1 MSSAPSPAPSPAQ
14 NVAQSAAQAKPT
26 PVIEVRN
33 LVKRFGKAVVHD
45 GIDLDVYSGEVLSI
59 VGGSGSG
66 KTVLLRQIVGLE
78 RPTSGTIRVF
88 GEEPRR
94 LSAAQL
100 QALRNRWGLQFQRGA
115 LFSALSVI
123 DNIALPLREL
133 RALPD
138 NLICRAALLKL
149 QLVGLSARDADKM
162 PSDLSGGMI
171 KRVALARALALEPEL
186 LFLDEPTAGLD
197 PMASD
202 DYVALIRELR
212 RELGLTVVMI
222 THDLDTLVA
231 LSDRIAVLADHKLV
245 AAAPIA
251 EVVKVDHPFIREY
264 FLGERAQRALQAL
277 QQPGQSAP
285 SAQSAPPARRDAA
298 PSGEA

>member
-1 MSSAPSPAPSPAQ
+1 MNTIA
-14 NVAQSAAQAKPT
+14 T
-26 PVIEVRN
+26 PQVGPDTPRETIIEVRN
-33 LVKRFGKAVVHD
+33 LVKRYGDNVVHD
-45 GIDLDVYSGEVLSI
+45 GLNLDVYRGEVLSI
-59 VGGSGSG
+59 VGGSGTG

-78 RPTSGTIRVF
+78 RPTSGTIKVF
-88 GEEPRR
+88 GENPAG
-94 LSAAQL
+94 LNAAQL
-100 QALRNRWGLQFQRGA
+100 QMLRNRWGLQFQRGA

-123 DNIALPLREL
+123 DNIALPLREM

-138 NLICRAALLKL
+138 NLICQASLLKL
-149 QLVGLSARDADKM
+149 QLVGLSAKDADKM

-186 LFLDEPTAGLD
+186 VFLDEPTAGLD

-231 LSDRIAVLADHKLV
+231 LSDRVAVLADHKVL

-251 EVVKVDHPFIREY
+251 EVIKVDHPFIREY
-264 FLGERAQRALQAL
+264 FLGDRAQRALQAL
-277 QQPGQSAP
+277 PAP
-285 SAQSAPPARRDAA
+285 QGAGGPAAA
-298 PSGEA
+298 IGNTGDT

>member
-1 MSSAPSPAPSPAQ
+1 M
-14 NVAQSAAQAKPT
+14 SAASATGTQDGKVHKDRT
-26 PVIEVRN
+26 PIIEVRN
-33 LVKRFGKAVVHD
+33 LVKRFGKAMVHD
-45 GIDLDVYSGEVLSI
+45 HVDLDVYRDEVLSI

-78 RPTSGTIRVF
+78 RPTSGSIKVF
-88 GEEPRR
+88 GEDPTR
-94 LSAAQL
+94 LRPAQL

-231 LSDRIAVLADHKLV
+231 LSDRVAVLADHKV
-245 AAAPIA
+245 IAAAPIP

-264 FLGERAQRALQAL
+264 FLGERAQRAMQAL
-277 QQPGQSAP
+277 PPHGQP
-285 SAQSAPPARRDAA
+285 DAA
-298 PSGEA
+298 PPGEA

>member
-1 MSSAPSPAPSPAQ
+1 MTAAIVPAVPAGVQ
-14 NVAQSAAQAKPT
+14 HDKRT
-26 PVIEVRN
+26 TVIEVRD
-33 LVKRFGKAVVHD
+33 LVKRFGDALVHD
-45 GIDLDVYSGEVLSI
+45 HLNLDVYRGEVLSV

-88 GEEPRR
+88 GEDLKTLGTAR
-94 LSAAQL
+94 L

-133 RALPD
+133 RTLPD
-138 NLICRAALLKL
+138 DLICQASLLKL

-186 LFLDEPTAGLD
+186 VFLDEPTAGLD

-212 RELGLTVVMI
+212 RELGLTVVMV

-231 LSDRIAVLADHKLV
+231 LSDRVAVLADHKVLAALPIRELV
-245 AAAPIA
+245 HI
-251 EVVKVDHPFIREY
+251 DHPFIREY
-264 FLGERAQRALQAL
+264 FLGERGRRAMQGLPPLPAAGPGPASP
-277 QQPGQSAP
+277 QPG
-285 SAQSAPPARRDAA
+285 
-298 PSGEA
+298 EA

>member
-1 MSSAPSPAPSPAQ
+1 MSATIERD
-14 NVAQSAAQAKPT
+14 T
-26 PVIEVRN
+26 PREAIIEVRN
-33 LVKRFGKAVVHD
+33 LVKRFGDNVVHND
-45 GIDLDVYSGEVLSI
+45 LCLDVYRGEVLSI

-78 RPTSGTIRVF
+78 RPTSGSIRVF
-88 GEEPRR
+88 GENPAD
-94 LSAAQL
+94 LTAAQL

-123 DNIALPLREL
+123 DNIALPLREM

-138 NLICRAALLKL
+138 NLICQASLLKL
-149 QLVGLSARDADKM
+149 QLVGLSAKDADKM
-162 PSDLSGGMI
+162 PADLSGGMI

-186 LFLDEPTAGLD
+186 VFLDEPTAGLD

-231 LSDRIAVLADHKLV
+231 LSDRVAVLADHKVL
-245 AAAPIA
+245 AAAPIQ
-251 EVVKVDHPFIREY
+251 EVIKVDHPFIREY
-264 FLGERAQRALQAL
+264 FLGGRAQRALQAL
-277 QQPGQSAP
+277 PAP
-285 SAQSAPPARRDAA
+285 TGAGTAVAHP
-298 PSGEA
+298 GEA

>member
-1 MSSAPSPAPSPAQ
+1 MNANPASPSASE
-14 NVAQSAAQAKPT
+14 SAE
-26 PVIEVRN
+26 PVIEVRD

-45 GIDLDVYSGEVLSI
+45 GLNLDVYRGEVLSI

-66 KTVLLRQIVGLE
+66 KTVLLRQIVGLDQ
-78 RPTSGTIRVF
+78 PTSGTIRVF
-88 GEEPRR
+88 GEDPNH
-94 LSAAQL
+94 LNAAQL
-100 QALRNRWGLQFQRGA
+100 QALRNRWGLQFQHGA

-138 NLICRAALLKL
+138 NLICQAALLKL
-149 QLVGLSARDADKM
+149 QMVGLSARDADKM
-162 PSDLSGGMI
+162 PSDLSGGMV
-171 KRVALARALALEPEL
+171 KRVALARALSLEPEL
-186 LFLDEPTAGLD
+186 VFLDEPTSGLD

-202 DYVALIRELR
+202 DYVSLIRELR

-231 LSDRIAVLADHKLV
+231 LSDRVAVLADHKLV
-245 AAAPIA
+245 AALPLP
-251 EVVKVDHPFIREY
+251 ELVKVDHPFIREY

-277 QQPGQSAP
+277 QQDEQVGR
-285 SAQSAPPARRDAA
+285 PATQ
-298 PSGEA
+298 PGEA

>member
-1 MSSAPSPAPSPAQ
+1 MTDSMPPDVQ
-14 NVAQSAAQAKPT
+14 RGT
-26 PVIEVRN
+26 PREKIIEVRD
-33 LVKRFGKAVVHD
+33 LVKRYGDNVVHD
-45 GIDLDVYSGEVLSI
+45 GLNLDVYRGEVLSI
-59 VGGSGSG
+59 VGGSGTG
-66 KTVLLRQIVGLE
+66 KTVLLRQIVGLD

-88 GEEPRR
+88 GENPAA
-94 LSAAQL
+94 LTAAQL

-138 NLICRAALLKL
+138 NLICQASLLKL
-149 QLVGLSARDADKM
+149 QLVGLSAKDADKM

-186 LFLDEPTAGLD
+186 VFLDEPTAGLD

-202 DYVALIRELR
+202 DYVDLIRELR

-231 LSDRIAVLADHKLV
+231 LSDRVAVLADHKVL
-245 AAAPIA
+245 AAAPIP
-251 EVVKVDHPFIREY
+251 EVIRVDHPFIREY
-264 FLGERAQRALQAL
+264 FLGDRAQRALQAL
-277 QQPGQSAP
+277 PAP
-285 SAQSAPPARRDAA
+285 HGSGNSAA
-298 PSGEA
+298 PSGDT